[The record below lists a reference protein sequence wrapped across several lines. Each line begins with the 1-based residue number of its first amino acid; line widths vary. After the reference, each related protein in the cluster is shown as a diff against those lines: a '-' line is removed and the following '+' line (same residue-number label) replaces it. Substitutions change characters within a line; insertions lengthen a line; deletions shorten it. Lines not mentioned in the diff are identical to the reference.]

1 MSDDKAEAPL
11 GDLLGEELR
20 KKLELEHGEV
30 VAVQTKAGVAAFRV
44 FKKGEYDRYNRALMD
59 EKTRADAFSLLVRT
73 CVVHPDA
80 TTFTAWVDKYPAI
93 VTTCISH
100 VLELGG
106 LNAEAEAK
114 KYGSA

>member
-1 MSDDKAEAPL
+1 MADDKSGAPL

-20 KKLELEHGEV
+20 KKLEADHGEI
-30 VAVQTKAGVAAFRV
+30 VAVQTKPGVAAFRV
-44 FKKGEYDRYNRALMD
+44 FKKAEYDRYNRALMD

-73 CVVHPDA
+73 CVVHPEA
-80 TTFTAWVDKYPAI
+80 SNFNAWVDKYPAI

>member
-1 MSDDKAEAPL
+1 MTDEKSEAPL

-20 KKLELEHGEV
+20 KKLEADHGEI
-30 VAVQTKAGVAAFRV
+30 VAVQTKSGVAAFRV
-44 FKKGEYDRYNRALMD
+44 FTKGEYDAYNKILID
-59 EKTRADAFSLLVRT
+59 EKRRPEAFGLLVRT
-73 CVVHPDA
+73 CVVHPDKA
-80 TTFTAWVDKYPAI
+80 TFNAWVDKYPAI